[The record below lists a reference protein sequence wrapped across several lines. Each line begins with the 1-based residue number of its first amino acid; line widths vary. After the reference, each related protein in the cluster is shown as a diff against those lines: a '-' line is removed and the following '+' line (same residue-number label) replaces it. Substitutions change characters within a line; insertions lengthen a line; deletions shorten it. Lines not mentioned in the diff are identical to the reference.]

1 MRLILATH
9 NPDKRKEL
17 EAILRAEM
25 DSTVEILTLDD
36 IPVGEIEET
45 GETLED
51 NALLKARAVFEE
63 TGIPAVADDTGL
75 EVKAL
80 GGAPGVYSARYA
92 GEGATYE
99 ANVRKL
105 LQELG
110 GTEERQ
116 ASFISVIAFCEIEKE
131 AQIFRGEVHGKIA
144 YEPRGTN
151 GFGYDP
157 VFIPGEPGDRTY
169 AELSPEEKNEN
180 SHRGKAMRL
189 FAKFLHSQL
198 VVEQH

>member
-1 MRLILATH
+1 
-9 NPDKRKEL
+9 
-17 EAILRAEM
+17 M

>member
-25 DSTVEILTLDD
+25 DGTVEILTLDD